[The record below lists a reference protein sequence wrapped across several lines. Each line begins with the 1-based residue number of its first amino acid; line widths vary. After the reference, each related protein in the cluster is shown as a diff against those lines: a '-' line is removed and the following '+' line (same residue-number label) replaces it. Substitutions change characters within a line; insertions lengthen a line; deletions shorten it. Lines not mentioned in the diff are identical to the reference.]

1 MLQFS
6 TKAEK
11 TFETDSQR
19 GGSKFKMINNQPGGS
34 VFTFVFVFVL
44 VFPQNPNLVDER
56 PRVFLRDRS
65 GEGVEQRGEAGE
77 SHLVFL
83 LLLLQIVT
91 IFC

>member
-11 TFETDSQR
+11 TFETDSQH
-19 GGSKFKMINNQPGGS
+19 GGS
-34 VFTFVFVFVL
+34 VYAFVF

>member
-11 TFETDSQR
+11 TLETDS
-19 GGSKFKMINNQPGGS
+19 QPGGS
-34 VFTFVFVFVL
+34 VFAFVFVF
-44 VFPQNPNLVDER
+44 PQKPNLVDER

>member
-1 MLQFS
+1 MFWEEIAGLLQPGEEMLQFS

-11 TFETDSQR
+11 TLETDS
-19 GGSKFKMINNQPGGS
+19 QPGGS
-34 VFTFVFVFVL
+34 VFAFVF

-65 GEGVEQRGEAGE
+65 GEEVEQRGEASG
-77 SHLVFL
+77 HLLF

-91 IFC
+91 TFC